1 MADDECTQLGPLV
14 VVPLHGQA
22 NDRPPLLLVLAK
34 DVAALGVAEREAGF
48 SALSQEQWSSL
59 HEAGAA
65 YRTFVGPHLKRAFG
79 MPSSL
84 ADADADDAG
93 AGTDAERTDVDESG
107 DEQAV

>member
-1 MADDECTQLGPLV
+1 MAEGECIQLGPLV

-22 NDRPPLLLVLAK
+22 NDRPPLLLMLAK

-79 MPSSL
+79 TPSSL
-84 ADADADDAG
+84 AEVDDAG

>member
-1 MADDECTQLGPLV
+1 M

-79 MPSSL
+79 TPSSL
-84 ADADADDAG
+84 ADADADADDAG